1 MISVEL
7 DRDGD
12 EITTAADEIR
22 KLLVDEELDKALLV
36 ATRII
41 DSDPMDSRSQ
51 YWLGVVRLARSDW
64 VSAKFS

>member
-51 YWLGVVRLARSDW
+51 YWLGVVRLGRSDR